1 MSHDSPA
8 SRRLL
13 GRHAGVVVSRLTDKY
28 AEILALRDAHARG
41 EDPPDLR
48 ERLRAL
54 ASRYPGALRELDRLP
69 REVIV
74 QRLAALAE
82 NELAPWMVAMDRYH
96 RWLRVA
102 LRRSR
107 AVPRVGGRA
116 VPAVVDRVAAELGL
130 TPSEVEDLIGLPTRR
145 PRTPT

>member
-28 AEILALRDAHARG
+28 AEVLALRDAHARG

-48 ERLRAL
+48 ARLRTL

-74 QRLAALAE
+74 ERLAALATG
-82 NELAPWMVAMDRYH
+82 ELAPWMVAMDRYH

-102 LRRSR
+102 LRRPTL
-107 AVPRVGGRA
+107 VPRREGRV
-116 VPAVVDRVAAELGL
+116 VPAVVDCVAAELGL
-130 TPSEVEDLIGLPTRR
+130 TPSEVEDLIGLPSRR

>member
-13 GRHAGVVVSRLTDKY
+13 GRYAGVAVSRLTDKY
-28 AEILALRDAHARG
+28 AELLALRDAHARG

-69 REVIV
+69 REAIV
-74 QRLAALAE
+74 GKLEVLARTSEGAPLERWMLATRTTRTRM
-82 NELAPWMVAMDRYH
+82 ARAV
-96 RWLRVA
+96 
-102 LRRSR
+102 R
-107 AVPRVGGRA
+107 AVP
-116 VPAVVDRVAAELGL
+116 
-130 TPSEVEDLIGLPTRR
+130 TS
-145 PRTPT
+145 